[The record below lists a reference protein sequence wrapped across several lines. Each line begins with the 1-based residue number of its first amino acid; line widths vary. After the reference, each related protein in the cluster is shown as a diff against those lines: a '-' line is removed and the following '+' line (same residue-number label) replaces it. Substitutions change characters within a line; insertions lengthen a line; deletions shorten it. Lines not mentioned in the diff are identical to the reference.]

1 LKEEALSRLTSVE
14 KAVKNTTIQ
23 LYSVTVVFLTA
34 FSTRVSVLSSK
45 IHNVDDTLQERKL

>member
-1 LKEEALSRLTSVE
+1 MKEEALSRLTSVE